1 MQKAK
6 VHTEGHV
13 NHEVCSQVEITFLLF
28 PEEMFLPRVYP
39 SNRLLP
45 DLLDVPRILINGP

>member
-1 MQKAK
+1 MQTAK
-6 VHTEGHV
+6 VHTEGDV